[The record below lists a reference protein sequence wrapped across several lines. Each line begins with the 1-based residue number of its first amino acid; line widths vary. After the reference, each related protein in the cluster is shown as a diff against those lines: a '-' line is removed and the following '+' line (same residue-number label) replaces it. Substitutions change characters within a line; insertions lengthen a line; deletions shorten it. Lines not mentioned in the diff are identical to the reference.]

1 MKTLKL
7 RNVAEG
13 LGMHNPYLQ
22 TYAETNP
29 IFITRKHPIM
39 NYRTQQRNALK
50 RRRAK

>member
-1 MKTLKL
+1 METLKL
-7 RNVAEG
+7 TTKG
-13 LGMHNPYLQ
+13 LLDMYNPHLMS
-22 TYAETNP
+22 YAETNP